1 NMEKI
6 IDLATLAARTAE
18 LPGVQ
23 AATTPPT
30 RKVVGTRYLRDGE
43 RTQAHWILDCR
54 HLVEAPP
61 ARAMAWGAEVPCEGC
76 ARGTYRAD
84 QLERRDMEIIL
95 ARMGLLE
102 DATI

>member
-1 NMEKI
+1 MEK
-6 IDLATLAARTAE
+6 IDLATVATT
-18 LPGVQ
+18 
-23 AATTPPT
+23 TTPPT

-43 RTQAHWILDCR
+43 RAQAHWILDCR
-54 HLVEAPP
+54 HVVKAPP
-61 ARAMAWGAEVPCEGC
+61 ARAMEWGAEVPCEGC
-76 ARGTYRAD
+76 VRGTYRAD